1 MNILKAIA
9 NDSTRD
15 FAKDLVSLSVSEIA
29 KSAGDIAAGFP
40 FVSGAV
46 AIWKSG
52 SNVHDAFLMKDLSD
66 FYSGV
71 YEGSIDED
79 HIINK
84 VTEEGHASDL
94 LAEFTLR
101 LISTNNKPGQTRI
114 IGWLYYAK
122 AAGEITEEDYMRLC
136 VYVHDSFVAD
146 IKRLEDFLNDNANR
160 DHIADSFYRAGLL
173 EMTDM
178 IWGGGSVCH
187 LSTLGEKFYNILKRY
202 NFFEQSF

>member
-71 YEGSIDED
+71 
-79 HIINK
+79 
-84 VTEEGHASDL
+84 
-94 LAEFTLR
+94 
-101 LISTNNKPGQTRI
+101 
-114 IGWLYYAK
+114 
-122 AAGEITEEDYMRLC
+122 
-136 VYVHDSFVAD
+136 
-146 IKRLEDFLNDNANR
+146 
-160 DHIADSFYRAGLL
+160 
-173 EMTDM
+173 
-178 IWGGGSVCH
+178 
-187 LSTLGEKFYNILKRY
+187 
-202 NFFEQSF
+202 